1 MAADLGSL
9 PFAALAESVTA
20 WGAGQGTQGAVKR
33 IIIKLAENLRRES
46 ILFFENLTFAVDLV
60 AVKEVSVEML
70 VVVIQ

>member
-1 MAADLGSL
+1 MGCRLGN
-9 PFAALAESVTA
+9 PEC
-20 WGAGQGTQGAVKR
+20 WEENYH
-33 IIIKLAENLRRES
+33 KLAENLRRES